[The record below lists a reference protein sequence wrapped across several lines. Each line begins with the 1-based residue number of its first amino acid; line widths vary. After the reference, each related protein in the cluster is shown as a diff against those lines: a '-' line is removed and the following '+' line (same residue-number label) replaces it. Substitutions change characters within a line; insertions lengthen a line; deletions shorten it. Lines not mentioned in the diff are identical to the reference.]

1 MLDPERDPDASYHI
15 NTNPVKNP
23 GLIDITIY
31 PKTPGDV
38 RSGLYRRD
46 VLPRWMI
53 EAMAL
58 LDAGHPEQVHDI
70 GVRVGENSYWIEPVG
85 AHSDVDTDESGW

>member
-1 MLDPERDPDASYHI
+1 MLDPERDPEASYHI
-15 NTNPVKNP
+15 NTAQPDNP
-23 GLIDITIY
+23 GLLDITIY
-31 PKTPGDV
+31 PQTPGDV
-38 RSGLYRRD
+38 QSGRYRRD

-58 LDAGHPEQVHDI
+58 LDAGHPEQVYGI

-85 AHSDVDTDESGW
+85 AHSDVDSDGMSW